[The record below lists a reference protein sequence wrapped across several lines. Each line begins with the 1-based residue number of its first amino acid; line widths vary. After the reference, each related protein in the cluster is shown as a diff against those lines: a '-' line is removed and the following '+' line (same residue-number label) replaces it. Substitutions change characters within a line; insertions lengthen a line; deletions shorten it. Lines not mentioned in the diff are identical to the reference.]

1 MKMKNNSKF
10 KISQALIL
18 AAGYG
23 KRMQPLTLKTPKPLI
38 KLLNKPLISYILD
51 QLIINK
57 INNCFINSHYLYR
70 DINKYI
76 KKFQKQNSS
85 PKIFISYEKDV
96 LDTGGA
102 IKNLDNVIMDEP
114 LIVLNGDSIIFKT
127 TSLNPLDELIFNF
140 KAKKMDALLLLDDYK
155 NAIGYEGKGDFI
167 FENRNLPSTI
177 YREPNI
183 MKNSYAFT
191 GWQILNPKLLNN
203 INKDKFSLNHFY
215 DKAIDNKR
223 LWAIKNK
230 NKWIH
235 IGTIQALK
243 QSEEW
248 LKRIR
253 K

>member
-1 MKMKNNSKF
+1 
-10 KISQALIL
+10 
-18 AAGYG
+18 
-23 KRMQPLTLKTPKPLI
+23 MQPLTLKTPKPLV

-127 TSLNPLDELIFNF
+127 TSSNNKENCLSSKPRPPL
-140 KAKKMDALLLLDDYK
+140 
-155 NAIGYEGKGDFI
+155 
-167 FENRNLPSTI
+167 
-177 YREPNI
+177 
-183 MKNSYAFT
+183 
-191 GWQILNPKLLNN
+191 
-203 INKDKFSLNHFY
+203 
-215 DKAIDNKR
+215 
-223 LWAIKNK
+223 
-230 NKWIH
+230 
-235 IGTIQALK
+235 
-243 QSEEW
+243 
-248 LKRIR
+248 
-253 K
+253 